1 MNDNTLRINDN
12 LTIPRDEL
20 RFRYARSSGP
30 GGQKVNRTASQVELL
45 FDVANSPS
53 LTPRQ
58 RALIQ
63 HRLAGYIDSRGVLH
77 LVSST
82 TPSQWRN
89 REEVI
94 ARFRT
99 LLLHS
104 LRVRRRRIPT
114 RPSKAVKEKR
124 LQRKKRRS
132 QTKRQRRRTETEEW

>member
-1 MNDNTLRINDN
+1 LNDNTLRINDN

-53 LTPRQ
+53 LTPQQ

>member
-1 MNDNTLRINDN
+1 LSDNTLRINDN

-45 FDVANSPS
+45 FDVAHSPS

-63 HRLAGYIDSRGVLH
+63 HRMGGYIDSRGVLH
-77 LVSST
+77 LVSSA

-94 ARFRT
+94 ARFRA

-132 QTKRQRRRTETEEW
+132 QTKRQRRRTEAEEW

>member
-1 MNDNTLRINDN
+1 LNDNTLRINDN

-45 FDVANSPS
+45 FDVAHSPS
-53 LTPRQ
+53 LTPQQ

-63 HRLAGYIDSRGVLH
+63 YRLGGYIDSRGMLH
-77 LVSST
+77 LVSSA

-99 LLLHS
+99 LVLHS

-114 RPSKAVKEKR
+114 RPSKAVKERR

-132 QTKRQRRRTETEEW
+132 QTKRQRQRTETEEW

>member
-53 LTPRQ
+53 LTPQQ

-63 HRLAGYIDSRGVLH
+63 YRLAGYIDSRGVLH

-89 REEVI
+89 REEVT

-99 LLLHS
+99 LLRHS

>member
-20 RFRYARSSGP
+20 RFRYARSGGP

-45 FDVANSPS
+45 FDVAHSPS

-63 HRLAGYIDSRGVLH
+63 HRLTGYIDSKGVLH

-94 ARFRT
+94 ARFRA
-99 LLLHS
+99 LLARS

-114 RPSKAVKEKR
+114 RPSRAAREKR

-132 QTKRQRRRTETEEW
+132 QTKRQRRRAEAEEW